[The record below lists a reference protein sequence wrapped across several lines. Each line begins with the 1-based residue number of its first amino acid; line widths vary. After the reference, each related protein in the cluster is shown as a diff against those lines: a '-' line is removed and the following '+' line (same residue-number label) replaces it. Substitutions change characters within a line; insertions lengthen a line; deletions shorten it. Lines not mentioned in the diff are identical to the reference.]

1 MTKQA
6 FEDRRGMNDGSKRQR
21 WAFVPASRRLFL
33 IIWPF
38 LAIVVLL
45 VGLSLVMVDVLSAGR
60 AYVEGESRWS
70 KGQKEAVFHLLRYAE
85 TLSEADYRRY
95 QEAVKTPVELN
106 AARVEMEKPSPDYP
120 RLRQHLLD
128 GGDHPDDIDGIIRL
142 YRNFRHVPYID
153 RVIGIWEQGDRY
165 IVELVSAAEYLHV
178 RIQAGDTSA
187 KSLGPAVAQIRAI
200 NARLTP
206 MEHEFS
212 YVLGDA
218 NRTTKLLLLIF
229 TFAIPGTLVPLG
241 ILFSH
246 RMVRRSQA
254 FENALRLSEER
265 FQLAVSGS
273 NDGIWD
279 WNLLTSDIYFS
290 PRFKELL
297 GYASDELEDNLST
310 FVLHLH
316 PEDRRV
322 VRTALRAHLSR
333 GEVYDVEYRCE
344 TKGGEYRWFRARGQ
358 SVRNAAGQAVRMAGS
373 MTDITDRKQAEA
385 QLFAEKERAQVTL
398 QSIGDAVIT
407 TDTLGYVEYINPAA
421 ETLTGWTVTEA
432 RGRPLK
438 AVCSLLEE
446 STRRPARDPIQAVL
460 KEGCTMEKTSN
471 AVVVRRDGAE
481 IAVDE
486 SAAPIRDRAGNIAG
500 VVLVFHDVS
509 RERAYAAKLSYQA
522 THDELTGLINRR
534 EFERRLTLALQS
546 TTVLRRHHAVMYL
559 DLDQFKVVNDTCGH
573 AAGDELMRQVT
584 ALLQRR
590 LREGDTLARLG
601 GDEFGVL
608 LENCPPEP
616 AHRIAEELRQ
626 AVNDCPFLWHSRSFS
641 VGISIGLVN
650 LSEGPFTL
658 ADVLSAAD
666 TACYMAKEK
675 GRNRL
680 QIYRPDDSELSL
692 RQGEMEWVGRIH
704 RAHDEGRLRL
714 YAQEIFQVQEQH
726 RSGMHVELLIRMVDE
741 RGELVPPMAFLP
753 AAERYNLMPMID
765 RWVIRAAF
773 GILAQMRMDGR
784 ELIELCAIN
793 LSGASIGDERFL
805 DFIREQF
812 AQRGIPHGSIC
823 FEITETAAIANLAK
837 AAYFIQE
844 LRSLGCLFSLDDF
857 GAGMSSFSYLKHLP
871 VDFLKIDG
879 GFVKDMLIDPI
890 DRAMVVAINDIGHVM
905 EKQTIAEFV
914 EDHQVL
920 AMLREIG
927 VDYAQGYGLAKP
939 RPFGPDLVATPP
951 PPSVPARVVSLES
964 ALRARVADNKKTASS
979 S

>member
-1 MTKQA
+1 M
-6 FEDRRGMNDGSKRQR
+6 RRKADQQR
-21 WAFVPASRRLFL
+21 HRSRGGVTAGARGLLLGSRRTLL

-38 LAIVVLL
+38 LAIVAFQVVFVVVTMDILAAL
-45 VGLSLVMVDVLSAGR
+45 R
-60 AYVEGESRWS
+60 TYVEGESLWA
-70 KGQKEAVFHLLRYAE
+70 KAHKEAIVYLQRYAVDQSDQDYE
-85 TLSEADYRRY
+85 RFRAAIRVPVNYQAGRLELNKPNPDFATVTRTWMAAGSHPDDLPGAIRLYVWFREVSYMKRVIADWSEADQYIAEL
-95 QEAVKTPVELN
+95 EAV
-106 AARVEMEKPSPDYP
+106 
-120 RLRQHLLD
+120 
-128 GGDHPDDIDGIIRL
+128 G
-142 YRNFRHVPYID
+142 
-153 RVIGIWEQGDRY
+153 
-165 IVELVSAAEYLHV
+165 
-178 RIQAGDTSA
+178 
-187 KSLGPAVAQIRAI
+187 
-200 NARLTP
+200 ARLHADVRSGRITP
-206 MEHEFS
+206 AGSLAYARTVEDISERVTPLNRHFS
-212 YVLGDA
+212 YVLGEA
-218 NRTTKLLLLIF
+218 TRKTKAILLVLNIALAAVLI
-229 TFAIPGTLVPLG
+229 PLG
-241 ILFSH
+241 VSLSH

-273 NDGIWD
+273 NDGLWD
-279 WNLLTSDIYFS
+279 WDLTTGEIYYS

-297 GYASDELEDNLST
+297 GYRDADFESTVARLEAC
-310 FVLHLH
+310 LH
-316 PEDRRV
+316 PEDRQM
-322 VRTALRAHLSR
+322 VRAALDAHFRHGTA
-333 GEVYDVEYRCE
+333 YDVEFRCL
-344 TKGGEYRWFRARGQ
+344 TRSGEFRWFRARGE
-358 SVRNAAGQAVRMAGS
+358 SVRNARGKPVRMAGS
-373 MTDITDRKQAEA
+373 MTDITDRKLAEV

-407 TDTLGYVEYINPAA
+407 TDVAGYVEYVNPAA
-421 ETLTGWTVTEA
+421 ETLTGWTLADA

-438 AVCSLLEE
+438 AVCSLVDEG
-446 STRRPARDPIQAVL
+446 SGQAAPDPVQAVL
-460 KEGCTMEKTSN
+460 KEGCTVQMSTN
-471 AVVVRRDGAE
+471 TVVVRRDGTE

-509 RERAYAAKLSYQA
+509 RERQYAAKLSYQA

-534 EFERRLTLALQS
+534 EFEHRLTRALQS
-546 TTVLRRHHAVMYL
+546 AAELRRHHAVMYL

-573 AAGDELMRQVT
+573 AAGDEMMRQVT

-616 AHRIAEELRQ
+616 ALRIAEELRQ
-626 AVNDCPFLWHSRSFS
+626 TVSECPFAWNNRTFNTG
-641 VGISIGLVN
+641 VSIGLVN
-650 LSEGPFTL
+650 VSDGSFSL

-675 GRNRL
+675 GRNRVQL
-680 QIYRPDDSELSL
+680 YRPDDTELSL

-714 YAQEIFQVQEQH
+714 FAQEIFPVMEPH
-726 RSGMHVELLIRMVDE
+726 RPGAHVELLIRMVDE
-741 RGELVPPMAFLP
+741 RGELVPPGAFLP
-753 AAERYNLMPMID
+753 AAERYNLMPLLD
-765 RWVIRAAF
+765 RWVIRTAF
-773 GILAQMRMDGR
+773 TTLSRLLALGR
-784 ELIELCAIN
+784 PAIEACAIN

-812 AQRGIPHGSIC
+812 VQECVPYSTIC
-823 FEITETAAIANLAK
+823 FEITETAAIANLSR
-837 AAYFIQE
+837 AAHFIQE

-879 GFVKDMLIDPI
+879 GFVKDMLVDPI

-914 EDHQVL
+914 EDQHIL
-920 AMLREIG
+920 GALREIG

-939 RPFGPDLVATPP
+939 RPFGPLEPEVRD
-951 PPSVPARVVSLES
+951 PASGPRVVSLET
-964 ALRARVADNKKTASS
+964 ALRARADTIKARSA
-979 S
+979 